1 MIRRP
6 PRSTRTDTLFPY
18 TTLFRSQRAQLCPLL
33 RGAPL
38 SPVGRKGFL
47 TPVRAATPAAMA
59 RSADTTDAVTPD
71 VEKPTSRPVSRPSAQ
86 AAATIAIPDPLA
98 GCCAENL
105 GTAKRQR
112 QRGIGGDR
120 ASAALNRTVDL
131 AGQLRKEWERKGGGP
146 VVGLG

>member
-1 MIRRP
+1 
-6 PRSTRTDTLFPY
+6 
-18 TTLFRSQRAQLCPLL
+18 
-33 RGAPL
+33 
-38 SPVGRKGFL
+38 
-47 TPVRAATPAAMA
+47 MA

-120 ASAALNRTVDL
+120 ARAALNRTVAL
-131 AGQLRKEWERKGGGP
+131 PGQLREAWARKGGGP
-146 VVGLG
+146 VVRAEARRVGKAGVS